1 MNLLAHLGLR
11 LLAVGLACLAGAVA
25 WTVWEARTG
34 LRDEAVISADRIAAQ
49 FARQPGLGSAGP
61 ASMQAAAQLRA
72 PAILTLLPGI
82 CAEIRLGGEVSQRLC
97 GDWDGLD
104 AAPGWFRALLGSDA
118 EPAPT
123 IRDIR
128 YRDRAIGSV
137 AAWPDP
143 IAAASRTWRAVR
155 IAGGLALALV
165 AATALLNGLAAAH
178 LVAPAGRIVRD
189 LEDLGGSGSTPS
201 HSSPPL
207 PRFAAAEFDRIAAAC
222 NALAERLARTEAGRA
237 DLLQRLVTVQEEERQ
252 ALARDLHDAFGQCLA
267 AAGARA
273 AAIEFAAPPEREDL
287 REDARGIEAVV
298 ATMRTSLRGALAR
311 LELPELAG
319 AGLAE
324 ALLGLVAEWRS
335 QFRAGPA
342 LHLDVAGDLRDLPP
356 DASASLYRI
365 AQELVTNA
373 IRHGRPSRVF
383 IRLERAAAGE
393 RTATLTVD
401 DDGGGCVAG
410 TASATGRGLV
420 GIRARLAALGG
431 SLSLTGTGSGIRAC
445 ATVPIAG

>member
-1 MNLLAHLGLR
+1 MSLLAHLGLR

-34 LRDEAVISADRIAAQ
+34 LRDAAVISADRIAAQ

-61 ASMQAAAQLRA
+61 VAMQAVERPRA

-82 CAEIRLGGEVSQRLC
+82 CAEIRLGGEASQRLC

-104 AAPGWFRALLGSDA
+104 AAPGWVRSLLGSDA

-178 LVAPAGRIVRD
+178 LVAPAGRIVRG
-189 LEDLGGSGSTPS
+189 LEDLGAAG
-201 HSSPPL
+201 SSPPL

-222 NALAERLARTEAGRA
+222 NALADRLARTEAERA
-237 DLLQRLVTVQEEERQ
+237 DLLQRLVTVQEAERQ

-298 ATMRTSLRGALAR
+298 ATMRASLRGALAR
-311 LELPELAG
+311 LELPDLAG
-319 AGLAE
+319 AGLAD

-383 IRLERAAAGE
+383 IRLERAAAGA

-401 DDGGGCVAG
+401 DDGGGSVAG

-431 SLSLTGTGSGIRAC
+431 SLALTGTGSGIRAC